1 MAEIK
6 NELSRII
13 EYHNTLLPECS
24 RKHPAEIVSIIDK
37 TVSDWDNGSFNF
49 ANYKSIHLKQNGQV
63 RTVKQFEDWSTEL
76 FLCIYLKRCIRNITK
91 GTVREREY
99 R

>member
-24 RKHPAEIVSIIDK
+24 RKHPAEIVSIID
-37 TVSDWDNGSFNF
+37 SRSCIWF
-49 ANYKSIHLKQNGQV
+49 L
-63 RTVKQFEDWSTEL
+63 RTSGLYGIIQIQKETP
-76 FLCIYLKRCIRNITK
+76 
-91 GTVREREY
+91 
-99 R
+99 